1 MSIIPR
7 GVETDS
13 LVLVGD
19 FQNLEGEL
27 LTEDQVQRSF
37 RKLFSSPDFSEG
49 DLDKAED
56 LLDKLRP
63 ESPLRHRLSVELGEL
78 RKLVTART

>member
-1 MSIIPR
+1 MSISPQGEKDSQPR
-7 GVETDS
+7 RGHS
-13 LVLVGD
+13 
-19 FQNLEGEL
+19 NLEGEL

-49 DLDKAED
+49 DLDKADD

-63 ESPLRHRLSVELGEL
+63 ESPLRHRLSVELEEL